1 MPALSRS
8 REARML

>member
-8 REARML
+8 F